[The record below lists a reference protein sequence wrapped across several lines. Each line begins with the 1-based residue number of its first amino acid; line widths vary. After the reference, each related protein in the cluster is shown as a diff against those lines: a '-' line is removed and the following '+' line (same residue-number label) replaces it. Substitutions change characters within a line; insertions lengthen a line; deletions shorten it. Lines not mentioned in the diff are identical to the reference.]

1 MKIKTLIAAA
11 AVSMAGQSFAFD
23 VWNGSKT
30 LASFDWK
37 GILAYQVELNDRHG
51 TATVADYNGVGYGSF
66 KEVDDKLVINL
77 RSPISMVGYP
87 TVFNPHTQVM
97 EQIYTESKV
106 NEMTLTQVAEGIYAI
121 DIETE
126 NCHTFRVPGE
136 QDRIECSKETKELP
150 ETYEKL
156 DQPRK
161 MQTKV
166 EVGEKIILPLA
177 NYDVSYVEILEGNKV
192 KDFNASDINPVMKT
206 LVQNDGSIT
215 AGFEDGTKI
224 VYTRLAESN
233 GYELL
238 IGEKLDETGQIASIT
253 QGIIVKDENV
263 RTAALDLTGSYNSTG
278 FGSGMSF
285 SDEFIFNFNAD
296 GFGGFT
302 SYNASTDSNS
312 EIVWN
317 WNQNA
322 TGMEA
327 TRWMLSDR
335 SSGFLSSKEEIKQ
348 CIDKV
353 LDCYPVQ
360 KRDYRVVAKDGN
372 KIVVLR
378 TMKMNLNFQHSDD
391 YNTNYA
397 LQILYKK

>member
-1 MKIKTLIAAA
+1 MNFKSLITGAGLL
-11 AVSMAGQSFAFD
+11 MACQSFAFD

-51 TATVADYNGVGYGSF
+51 TVTVADYNGVGYGSF
-66 KEVDDKLVINL
+66 KEVGDKLEINL
-77 RSPISMVGYP
+77 RTPISMIGFP
-87 TVFNPHTQVM
+87 TVYNPYTQVM
-97 EQIYTESKV
+97 EQVYTESKV
-106 NEMTLTQVAEGIYAI
+106 NAMTLTQLAEGIYNI

-136 QDRIECSKETKELP
+136 QDRVDCTKDTKPLP
-150 ETYEKL
+150 ETYQKL

-166 EVGEKIILPLA
+166 EVGEKVILPLA
-177 NYDVSYVEILEGNKV
+177 GYDVAYVEVLGGNKV
-192 KDFNASDINPVMKT
+192 TDFNISDINPVMKT
-206 LVQNDGSIT
+206 LVQNDGSLT
-215 AGFEDGTKI
+215 ANFEDGTKI
-224 VYTRLAESN
+224 IYTRLAESN

-238 IGEKLDETGQIASIT
+238 LGEKFDKTGQIASIT

-278 FGSGMSF
+278 FGSGMNYY
-285 SDEFIFNFNAD
+285 DEFIFNFNAD

-302 SYNASTDSNS
+302 SYDASSDLSS
-312 EIVWN
+312 EVVWN
-317 WNQNA
+317 WSQNA
-322 TGMEA
+322 TGIEA

-335 SSGFLSSKEEIKQ
+335 SSGFLSTKEEIQQ

-360 KRDYRVVAKDGN
+360 KRDYKVIAKDGN

-378 TMKMNLNFQHSDD
+378 TMKMNLNFDQSDE
-391 YNTNYA
+391 YTTNFA
-397 LQILYKK
+397 VQVLYKK